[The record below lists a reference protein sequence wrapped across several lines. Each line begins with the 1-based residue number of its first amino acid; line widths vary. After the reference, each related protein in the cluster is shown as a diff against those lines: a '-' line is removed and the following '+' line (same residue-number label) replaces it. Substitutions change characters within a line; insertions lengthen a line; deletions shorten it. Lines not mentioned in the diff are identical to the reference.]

1 MLKKEYICE
10 KIVQIMRYL
19 LRSIKY
25 IFYLSIVL
33 LLIILIFRLT
43 GFIEGDVEYMFV
55 HGYTSILYM
64 ALIVAAFAAIYPMLG
79 YGKRNIRVTGENSEE
94 KIINFMQSRHYV
106 LSDRTGENMTFR
118 KTSLLDRIIKMG
130 EDKVR
135 FTKVFGGYSIEGITK
150 DIVRLDSGL
159 TQLFD
164 SEGE

>member
-1 MLKKEYICE
+1 
-10 KIVQIMRYL
+10 MRYL

-25 IFYLSIVL
+25 FFYLSIVL
-33 LLIILIFRLT
+33 LLIILIFRWT

-79 YGKRNIRVTGENSEE
+79 YGKRNIRVTGDNFEE

-106 LSDRTGENMTFR
+106 LVEKKGEDMTFR
-118 KTSLLDRIIKMG
+118 KTSIFDRIIKMG

-135 FTKVFGGYSIEGITK
+135 FTKVFGGYSIEGLTK
-150 DIVRLDSGL
+150 EIVRLDSGL
-159 TQLFD
+159 TQLFEP
-164 SEGE
+164 EGE